1 MWKFPYIS
9 YQLCETHVLVH
20 PYRIFKHAYLGKL
33 HNRNIPKLYL
43 LALLMCVYYQ
53 LWPKVLS
60 PCSTDLGSFWYSWL
74 REQVNHY
81 DERSILSYRFTDL
94 VWYEAGLQWRQTNSL
109 VDSTNRLIFSVDP
122 NTRMAKYQNWS
133 GIFQDMPI
141 GHFPPGYVISTGASL
156 EPKRY
161 LVINGFSE
169 ETSIELLI
177 FLRPCAD
184 LGDTEKSK
192 TWTLISRNSH
202 SY

>member
-1 MWKFPYIS
+1 MFWFIPTEYSSMLTWANYIIGTFQICTFWLYWCVFIIS
-9 YQLCETHVLVH
+9 YGPKCYHHV
-20 PYRIFKHAYLGKL
+20 A
-33 HNRNIPKLYL
+33 
-43 LALLMCVYYQ
+43 
-53 LWPKVLS
+53 S
-60 PCSTDLGSFWYSWL
+60 CSTDLGSFWYSWL

-122 NTRMAKYQNWS
+122 NTTMAKYQNWS

-169 ETSIELLI
+169 ETSIELFI
-177 FLRPCAD
+177 SLRPCAD